1 MASLADGL
9 DASDHIHGMLNG
21 HHHEDGGKL
30 GVGSGGR
37 GGFGNLAFM
46 PSTADD
52 HFHSHSDKERL
63 AAYEDD
69 EYNPDPDPDLGD
81 KVYVTTS
88 SGSGSGTVHG
98 EVSEEESRSS
108 SMMTSS
114 QWADHCHA
122 PRRAYNSGDQT
133 RLIVVSVLCLIFML
147 IELIGIDCIDSL
159 A

>member
-1 MASLADGL
+1 MANLADGL
-9 DASDHIHGMLNG
+9 DAADHVHGMLNC
-21 HHHEDGGKL
+21 HEDGGRL
-30 GVGSGGR
+30 GVGSSGR

-46 PSTADD
+46 PSDD

-69 EYNPDPDPDLGD
+69 EYNPDPDSDLGD

-88 SGSGSGTVHG
+88 SGSGSGTVHREG
-98 EVSEEESRSS
+98 SEEGSRSS
-108 SMMTSS
+108 STMTSS

-147 IELIGIDCIDSL
+147 IELIGIDCRSIDSL
-159 A
+159 V